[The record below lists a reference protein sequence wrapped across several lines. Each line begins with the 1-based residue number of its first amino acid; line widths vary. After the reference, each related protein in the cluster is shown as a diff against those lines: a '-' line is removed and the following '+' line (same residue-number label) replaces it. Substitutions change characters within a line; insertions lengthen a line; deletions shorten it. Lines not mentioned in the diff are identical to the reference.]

1 MPLKLRPYGFLAPGL
16 KAGVGGRR
24 ARVGSAMAFLVIAAA
39 GAVAGYALGV
49 GPNIQTAGIQP
60 PVALVA
66 SADAASVPLVSG
78 TSSPS
83 EIDALRSELKAL
95 NAENTRLQE
104 ERGAY
109 KALLDPKTGV
119 GREVSISGLTVR
131 PSTGGWKFF
140 ALVSGGSAQNNPFK
154 GRAVVELAGAAHGE
168 EERLLTA
175 VSPRSFSLDYKN
187 GYPIDGEIAAAGA
200 PATALRILV
209 VDEAGRTRA
218 TQRIALP

>member
-1 MPLKLRPYGFLAPGL
+1 MPLKLRTYGFLTPGL
-16 KAGVGGRR
+16 KAGAGGRR
-24 ARVGSAMAFLVIAAA
+24 ARIGSALAFLVIAAA
-39 GAVAGYALGV
+39 GAVAGYSLGV
-49 GPNIQTAGIQP
+49 GPQMQTAGIQP

-78 TSSPS
+78 NSGLS
-83 EIDALRSELKAL
+83 EVDALRSELKAL
-95 NAENTRLQE
+95 HAENLRLQE
-104 ERGAY
+104 ERGSY

-140 ALVSGGSAQNNPFK
+140 ALVSGGAATNSPFK
-154 GRAVVELAGAAHGE
+154 GRAMVELAGSVAGG

-175 VSPRSFSLDYKN
+175 VSPRSFTLDYRN
-187 GYPIDGEIAAAGA
+187 GYPIDGEIAASGA
-200 PATALRILV
+200 PATALRVLV

>member
-1 MPLKLRPYGFLAPGL
+1 
-16 KAGVGGRR
+16 
-24 ARVGSAMAFLVIAAA
+24 
-39 GAVAGYALGV
+39 
-49 GPNIQTAGIQP
+49 
-60 PVALVA
+60 VA

-78 TSSPS
+78 SSGIT
-83 EIDALRSELKAL
+83 EVDALRSELKAL
-95 NAENTRLQE
+95 NTENLRLQE

-140 ALVSGGSAQNNPFK
+140 GLVSGGAVQNAPFK
-154 GRAVVELAGAAHGE
+154 GSAVVELAGAFRGE
-168 EERLLTA
+168 EERLLSEVPA
-175 VSPRSFSLDYKN
+175 RSFRLDYKN
-187 GYPIDGEIAAAGA
+187 GSPIEGEIAAVGA

>member
-16 KAGVGGRR
+16 KAGASNRR
-24 ARVGSAMAFLVIAAA
+24 ARIGSALTFLVIAAA
-39 GAVAGYALGV
+39 GAVAGFALGV
-49 GPNIQTAGIQP
+49 GPNVQTVGIQP

-78 TSSPS
+78 SSGLT
-83 EIDALRSELKAL
+83 EVDALRSELKAL
-95 NAENTRLQE
+95 NTENSRLQE

-131 PSTGGWKFF
+131 PSTSGWKFF
-140 ALVSGGSAQNNPFK
+140 GLVSGGSVQNAPFR
-154 GRAVVELAGAAHGE
+154 GSAVVELAGAVRGE
-168 EERLLTA
+168 EERLLTDVPA
-175 VSPRSFSLDYKN
+175 RSFRLDYKN
-187 GYPIDGEIAAAGA
+187 GFPIEGEISAAGT

>member
-1 MPLKLRPYGFLAPGL
+1 M
-16 KAGVGGRR
+16 
-24 ARVGSAMAFLVIAAA
+24 GSALAFLVIAAA
-39 GAVAGYALGV
+39 GAVAGYSLGV
-49 GPNIQTAGIQP
+49 GPTDQTIGIQP

-66 SADAASVPLVSG
+66 SADAASVPLVTGSSG
-78 TSSPS
+78 LS
-83 EIDALRSELKAL
+83 EVDALRSELKAL
-95 NAENTRLQE
+95 NAENIRLQE

-131 PSTGGWKFF
+131 QTTGGWKFF

-187 GYPIDGEIAAAGA
+187 GYPIDGEIAASGA

-218 TQRIALP
+218 TQRISLP